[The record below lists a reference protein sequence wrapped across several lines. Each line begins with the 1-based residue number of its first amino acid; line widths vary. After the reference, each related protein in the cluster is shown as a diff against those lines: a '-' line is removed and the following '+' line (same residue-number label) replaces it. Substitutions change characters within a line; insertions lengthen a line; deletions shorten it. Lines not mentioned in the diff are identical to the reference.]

1 MKRSI
6 ATVEVLLIC
15 PAAFFMTA
23 LVMRNLPPLQGE
35 PAITG
40 QRIVMWYAERQ
51 WTLWVLLI
59 ALPFAVLVTGCAMLL
74 RNWQR
79 DVALPYDARQRLAA
93 IAAIGAQPT
102 TLVVAGAALAAAGV
116 LVIVI
121 LHMLAN

>member
-23 LVMRNLPPLQGE
+23 LVMRHLPPIQRE
-35 PAITG
+35 TAISS

-74 RNWQR
+74 RNWER
-79 DVALPYDARQRLAA
+79 GVALPYDARQRRAA
-93 IAAIGAQPT
+93 IAGIWAQPT
-102 TLVVAGAALAAAGV
+102 TLV
-116 LVIVI
+116 
-121 LHMLAN
+121 

>member
-23 LVMRNLPPLQGE
+23 LVMRHLPPLQGE
-35 PAITG
+35 TAITS

-59 ALPFAVLVTGCAMLL
+59 AMPFAVLVTGCAMLL
-74 RNWQR
+74 RKWQR

-93 IAAIGAQPT
+93 IWAQPS
-102 TLVVAGAALAAAGV
+102 TLVVVGAALTAAGV
-116 LVIVI
+116 LVRVI

>member
-1 MKRSI
+1 MKRSV

-15 PAAFFMTA
+15 PSAFFLTA
-23 LVMRNLPPLQGE
+23 LVMRNLPPLQGDA
-35 PAITG
+35 AITS

-51 WTLWVLLI
+51 WTLWILLI
-59 ALPFAVLVTGCAMLL
+59 ALPFAVLAIGCAMLL

-79 DVALPYDARQRLAA
+79 SVALPYDARQRLAA
-93 IAAIGAQPT
+93 IWAQPT
-102 TLVVAGAALAAAGV
+102 TLVVTGATLTAAGI

>member
-1 MKRSI
+1 MKRSV

-23 LVMRNLPPLQGE
+23 LIMRNLPPLKGQA
-35 PAITG
+35 AITS

-59 ALPFAVLVTGCAMLL
+59 ALPFAVLVIGCAMLL
-74 RNWQR
+74 RNWQHG
-79 DVALPYDARQRLAA
+79 VALPYARQRLAA
-93 IAAIGAQPT
+93 IWAQPT
-102 TLVVAGAALAAAGV
+102 TLVVTGATLTAAGI